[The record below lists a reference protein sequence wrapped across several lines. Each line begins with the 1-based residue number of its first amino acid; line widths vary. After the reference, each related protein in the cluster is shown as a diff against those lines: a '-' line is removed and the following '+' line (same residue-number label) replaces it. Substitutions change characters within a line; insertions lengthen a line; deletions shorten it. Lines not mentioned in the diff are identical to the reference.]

1 MVSDGRRQF
10 HPRPGVELART
21 LGPLCQDR
29 NSTLPPILLFQG
41 LLFLPCKQH
50 DDFASFLS
58 IARLIVPLSMRSG
71 QQPD

>member
-1 MVSDGRRQF
+1 
-10 HPRPGVELART
+10 
-21 LGPLCQDR
+21 
-29 NSTLPPILLFQG
+29 
-41 LLFLPCKQH
+41 LPCKQH